1 MAADY
6 ESVEARLR
14 AYIAPNAP
22 QTRAEND
29 AFEQAVEA
37 QADYEDRAAESDAQV
52 PMGVSGYSAGN
63 FSVNYGHARSG
74 EFDQFSISPYARA
87 ILQNAGLL
95 RHAMPVARRL

>member
-1 MAADY
+1 MAAYY

-22 QTRAEND
+22 QTAAEND

-37 QADYEDRAAESDAQV
+37 QAEYESAAGGV
-52 PMGVSGYSAGN
+52 PDGVQS
-63 FSVNYGHARSG
+63 
-74 EFDQFSISPYARA
+74 FSIGDFSATMAGGSGGAGYTRSTLSQHAWA
-87 ILQNAGLL
+87 ILYNAGLI

>member
-6 ESVEARLR
+6 ENVEARLK

-22 QTRAEND
+22 QTAAENY

-37 QADYEDRAAESDAQV
+37 QMEYEERSAEGDAQI
-52 PMGVSGYSAGN
+52 PMGVAGYTAGN
-63 FSVNYGHARSG
+63 FSVNYARARSG

-87 ILQNAGLL
+87 ILQTAGLL

>member
-37 QADYEDRAAESDAQV
+37 QVEYESAAEGDAQV

-95 RHAMPVARRL
+95 RHSMPVARRL

>member
-6 ESVEARLR
+6 ESVEARLK

-22 QTRAEND
+22 QTSEQND

-37 QADYEDRAAESDAQV
+37 QAEYESAAGGGIPE
-52 PMGVSGYSAGN
+52 GVQAFSIGDFSATMAGASGGSGYTRATLSP
-63 FSVNYGHARSG
+63 HAW
-74 EFDQFSISPYARA
+74 A
-87 ILQNAGLL
+87 ILFNAGLI